1 MIFFRSL
8 FQQKTKIFP
17 GKFHAILQFFK
28 KAKISTK
35 SQKPAFSLIEI
46 IITITISGIVFSS
59 VLANFFIYIKQQNKI
74 QVIREVNA
82 DTHFPLLRISDKIR
96 SFAIDY
102 TKHKVGTDNCP
113 AISKGFKM
121 DVICLENNYRFFL
134 ENGVAQ
140 MEKDDKIS
148 PLTSKN
154 IIVDKLLFF
163 VTPTENPFTKTTE
176 RQNRLQPKVTIFIS
190 THSVRLP
197 EITQTMQT
205 TISSRIYD
213 K

>member
-17 GKFHAILQFFK
+17 GKFHVILQFFK

-82 DTHFPLLRISDKIR
+82 DTHFPLLRMSDKIR

-102 TKHKVGTDNCP
+102 AKHKIGKDRCP
-113 AISKGFKM
+113 TISSFKV
-121 DVICLENNYRFFL
+121 DRICLEKDYQFFL
-134 ENGVAQ
+134 EDRVVQ
-140 MEKDDKIS
+140 MKKGSKTS

-163 VTPTENPFTKTTE
+163 VTPAENPFTKTTQ

-190 THSVRLP
+190 ARSVRLP